1 MYLDSDMSMHK
12 HVTQLVCSCYG
23 VLRQLRS
30 IRRSLPRTALTTLVS
45 SFIMSK
51 VDYCNV
57 VLAGLPQRELDR
69 VQSVVNAAARLSA
82 DARKY
87 DHVTPLLMDLHWLR
101 VPERVKFK
109 LCVLMHRCL
118 TGAAPRYLTELA
130 VPVAS
135 TARRRLR
142 SVSSADLVV
151 PPTRRSTIGDR
162 PFAVAGPRAWNSLP
176 SDIRTSAPSFD
187 TFKKHLKSYLF
198 QLSFSTL

>member
-1 MYLDSDMSMHK
+1 MHK

-45 SFIMSK
+45 SFIVSK

-57 VLAGLPQRELDR
+57 VLAGLPQRELDC
-69 VQSVVNAAARLSA
+69 VQSVVNAAARQST

-109 LCVLMHRCL
+109 LCVLM
-118 TGAAPRYLTELA
+118 
-130 VPVAS
+130 V
-135 TARRRLR
+135 
-142 SVSSADLVV
+142 
-151 PPTRRSTIGDR
+151 
-162 PFAVAGPRAWNSLP
+162 
-176 SDIRTSAPSFD
+176 
-187 TFKKHLKSYLF
+187 
-198 QLSFSTL
+198 Q